1 MPPLSIPS
9 RALWR
14 SVKLSRTAE
23 FKRAARTA
31 RRLAVISG
39 RAVAFSFLPSILVDS
54 AETRRLPDFQLI
66 THDVQNAALNLLVAT
81 SFFDFHVSFIKRFSE

>member
-9 RALWR
+9 RVLWR
-14 SVKLSRTAE
+14 SFKLSRTAE

-31 RRLAVISG
+31 RRLVVISG

-54 AETRRLPDFQLI
+54 AETKRLPDLQII
-66 THDVQNAALNLLVAT
+66 THDVWNAALNLLVAT
-81 SFFDFHVSFIKRFSE
+81 SFFDFHVSLLRRFSE